1 MVARTSSWIVAI
13 AFAGTLGAPSTALQ
27 PCDSGARL
35 VTELGRR
42 EQVPDDFAP
51 LAGGVFA
58 YPSPAQDN
66 ARYVRARFSVSKAP
80 DCEWF
85 FTVRDGAHRPIQVF
99 GRGDFK
105 DIETR
110 WTHRVNGKQALFDL
124 VPCDGGRGPTIKF
137 VEYIWMPETAERPY
151 YSLQSSLPAYREITT
166 VDTALRRLGDVAAFL
181 ASSWERASWAC
192 SGVMLTPTLL
202 LTNWH
207 CGGPPGLA
215 DKGFWNADIRRDT
228 LVDLS
233 FDGDTLSR
241 ELQIQGLA
249 TAPNKD
255 LDFVLLRTTAIDAL
269 GPVRPVRIAASEPAT
284 NDEIRVVH
292 HPAGKV
298 KQLSWNCTVRQ
309 ASYKGWQNAAVM
321 SEFTHVCDTEGGSS
335 GAPVLNTRG
344 ELVGL
349 HHLGFDVD
357 PKTCAQTDKE
367 NKAVKI
373 SVILEAT
380 RNDQKAVHE
389 EIMRWQKR

>member
-1 MVARTSSWIVAI
+1 MLLRVTLWAAAI
-13 AFAGTLGAPSTALQ
+13 AIAGITTSASERLAQCENGAK
-27 PCDSGARL
+27 L
-35 VTELGRR
+35 VTELGHR

-51 LAGGVFA
+51 VGGGVFA

-66 ARYVRARFSVSKAP
+66 ARYVRTRFSVSNVP

-85 FTVRDGAHRPIQVF
+85 FTVRDGVQRPIQVF
-99 GRGDFK
+99 GRNDFR
-105 DIETR
+105 DVTTR
-110 WTHRVNGKQALFDL
+110 WTHRVNGTQALFDL

-137 VEYIWMPETAERPY
+137 LEYIWMPETAEHPY
-151 YSLQSSLPAYREITT
+151 YSLQSTLPAYREITA

-181 ASSWERASWAC
+181 AASWERASWAC

-207 CGGPPGLA
+207 CGGPPTLP
-215 DKGFWNADIRRDT
+215 DKGFWNPDIRRDT

-241 ELQIQGLA
+241 ELQVHDLA
-249 TAPNKD
+249 TTPNKN
-255 LDFVLLRTTAIDAL
+255 LDFVVLRTAAIDNL
-269 GPVRPVRIAASEPAT
+269 GPVRPVKLATTDPAA

-292 HPAGKV
+292 HPAGKI
-298 KQLSWNCTVRQ
+298 KQLSWNCVVRQ
-309 ASYKGWQNAAVM
+309 ASYKGWQNEAVL

-335 GAPVLNTRG
+335 GAPVLNLRG

-349 HHLGFDVD
+349 HHLGFDFD
-357 PKTCAQTDKE
+357 QQTCRQIDRE

-373 SVILEAT
+373 SAILDAIKIDKREVF
-380 RNDQKAVHE
+380 D
-389 EIMRWQKR
+389 EIMRWQTR